1 MKIPNITIQQLLEAG
16 VHLGHKT
23 LRWNPKMKKYI
34 FGKRDSIHIMDL
46 TQTLELTKVAL
57 EKIYTTI
64 ANNGKIL
71 FVSTKKQASEAI
83 AEVAKETDQYFVNYR
98 WLGGMLTNWG
108 TISGSIKKMKKYEAD
123 LVAEN
128 RGFTKKELLKMSVK
142 KDKLERSLGGIAEM
156 KKTPDLV
163 FIIDTNY
170 ESLAIAESVKLGIPI
185 IAILDSNSNPDNID
199 YPIPGNDDARRSI
212 DLYCNLIKETINNAK
227 SSIPV
232 AEPKKEVAAD
242 VKEKT
247 QGKTVQE
254 IDREKLEEKLS
265 KDCNLGIKES
275 GGDID
280 KAIEILRVK
289 GISKASKKMS
299 RDAKEG
305 VVAISGNETKTSV
318 IEVNCETDFVAKNE
332 DFTNF
337 VKELS
342 ELNNEKNSNLE
353 ELKSS
358 KMKNGETVE
367 DNVVS
372 LIAKI
377 GEKITIGKAK
387 TIENA
392 GTLNNHYLHTVVKDN
407 ISKLAV
413 IVSLE
418 TKDNS
423 NTVKNFGKQLS
434 MHIAASNP
442 LALTSDLIDQSVI
455 DKEQELVTEELK
467 NSGKPEDIA
476 KKISLGK
483 MNKFKEENS
492 LLTQAWVMEP
502 KKKVQDIIKELSI
515 SNLKIK
521 QFYRIKIGE

>member
-1 MKIPNITIQQLLEAG
+1 MSDIENVK
-16 VHLGHKT
+16 K
-23 LRWNPKMKKYI
+23 LR
-34 FGKRDSIHIMDL
+34 
-46 TQTLELTKVAL
+46 ELTGA
-57 EKIYTTI
+57 
-64 ANNGKIL
+64 
-71 FVSTKKQASEAI
+71 
-83 AEVAKETDQYFVNYR
+83 
-98 WLGGMLTNWG
+98 
-108 TISGSIKKMKKYEAD
+108 
-123 LVAEN
+123 
-128 RGFTKKELLKMSVK
+128 GF
-142 KDKLERSLGGIAEM
+142 
-156 KKTPDLV
+156 
-163 FIIDTNY
+163 
-170 ESLAIAESVKLGIPI
+170 
-185 IAILDSNSNPDNID
+185 
-199 YPIPGNDDARRSI
+199 
-212 DLYCNLIKETINNAK
+212 
-227 SSIPV
+227 
-232 AEPKKEVAAD
+232 
-242 VKEKT
+242 
-247 QGKTVQE
+247 
-254 IDREKLEEKLS
+254 
-265 KDCNLGIKES
+265 KDCNLAIKES
-275 GGDID
+275 SGDID

-353 ELKSS
+353 DLKSS

-367 DNVVS
+367 DNIVS

-377 GEKITIGKAK
+377 GEKITIGKTK
-387 TIENA
+387 TIENS
-392 GTLNNHYLHTVVKDN
+392 GTVNNHYLHTVIKDN

-418 TKDNS
+418 TKDS
-423 NTVKNFGKQLS
+423 SDVVKNFGKQLS

-442 LALTSDLIDQSVI
+442 LALTSDLIVQSVI

-502 KKKVQDIIKELSI
+502 KKKVQDIVKELSI
-515 SNLKIK
+515 ADLKIK
-521 QFYRIKIGE
+521 EFYRIKIGE